1 MNTPRTLTAALL
13 AVLLLA
19 AAGAAAAQDLA
30 KEPGYVDL
38 EWIEIPDQ
46 AREIKDIDLSP
57 MLLTFARDARENGDD
72 ALVQALAM
80 VRSLRVKAFSLEP
93 GLDAEVAATVE
104 KVTDRLKKDKWQRL
118 VYVKSDEETV
128 SISTRY
134 ADDKLVGLM
143 LVVFEPGDSAAFVNV
158 VGDLDLGTLL
168 RLAGEIDGDNL
179 ETMLEEL
186 EGVEGIEV
194 HRNRDA
200 ADR

>member
-1 MNTPRTLTAALL
+1 MKTPRTVNAALL
-13 AVLLLA
+13 GVLLLA
-19 AAGAAAAQDLA
+19 AAAGAAAQDLA

-38 EWIEIPDQ
+38 EWIAIPDQ

-57 MLLTFARDARENGDD
+57 MLLSFARDARENGDD
-72 ALVQALAM
+72 ALVQALGM

-104 KVTDRLKKDKWQRL
+104 KVTARLKKDKWQRL
-118 VYVKSDEETV
+118 VYVKSDDETV

-134 ADDKLVGLM
+134 ADDRLVGLM

-194 HRNRDA
+194 HRDRDA